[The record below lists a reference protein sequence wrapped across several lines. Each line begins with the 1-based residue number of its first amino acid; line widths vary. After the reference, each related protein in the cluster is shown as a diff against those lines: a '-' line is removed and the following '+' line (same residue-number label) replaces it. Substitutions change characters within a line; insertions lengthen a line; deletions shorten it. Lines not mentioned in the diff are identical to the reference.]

1 MASWLSFVACLG
13 LWSGF
18 VYAQGAAQPAAA
30 KPADRLIG
38 QITAVDAANKT
49 ITIKEDKTNDSY
61 TASLGS
67 TKTFLHVP
75 PGEKDLK
82 KATRIDFSA
91 LAVGDRVALRGR
103 KGEGDA
109 KTFETA
115 SVLQMTAEDLQ
126 QKEKAEIADWQKR
139 GAAGTLTAV
148 DAAAHKVT
156 MNVRSAEGPKPVVV
170 ELPDSVDYVRYSPA
184 SVKFA
189 DAKPSN
195 ISELQVGDQVRV
207 LGNKSDDGATIVAE
221 RVISGA
227 FRSVAATIIS
237 ISADGKEMK
246 INDLLTKQPVVVTLT
261 DETAVRKLPP
271 FVAMGLARRINP
283 QAAAAMNTGGQG
295 SGQWAGGQAS
305 GGGQGSGNGAGPGS
319 ASARTP
325 GAGGVSPGGQ
335 TPGGAPGQAAPGQ
348 GTPGQGGPGGQW
360 AGGGGGGRTAN
371 GDLSQMIERLP
382 KISISELKAGDAV
395 IVSGGGSDKSRLT
408 AINIVGGVELL
419 FASAPPRAGQNTT
432 GAWNLD
438 ISNIGGPGGPQ

>member
-1 MASWLSFVACLG
+1 MSSWLTFVACLG
-13 LWSGF
+13 LWPGF
-18 VYAQGAAQPAAA
+18 VYGQEAAQPAAA

-38 QITAVDAANKT
+38 VVTAVDAANKT

-61 TASLGS
+61 TASLAS

-82 KATRIDFSA
+82 KATRIEFSA
-91 LAVGDRVALRGR
+91 LAAGDRVALRGK

-126 QKEKAEIADWQKR
+126 QKQKAEVADWQKR

-156 MNVRSAEGPKPVVV
+156 MNVRTADGTKPVVV
-170 ELPDSVDYVRYSPA
+170 ELPQSVEYVRYSPA

-189 DAKPSN
+189 DAKPSS

-207 LGNKSDDGATIVAE
+207 LGNKSEDGATIVAE

-227 FRSVAATIIS
+227 FRSVAATILS
-237 ISADGKEMK
+237 ISPDGKEMK
-246 INDLLTKQPVVVTLT
+246 IDDLLTKQPVVVSLT
-261 DETAVRKLPP
+261 DETAIRKLPP
-271 FVAMGLARRINP
+271 FLAMGLARRINP
-283 QAAAAMNTGGQG
+283 QAAAAMNSGGEGGGQG
-295 SGQWAGGQAS
+295 GGQWAGGRGS
-305 GGGQGSGNGAGPGS
+305 GGGQGSGAGQGSGSGACGGSAGAPGS
-319 ASARTP
+319 GGA
-325 GAGGVSPGGQ
+325 AGGQ
-335 TPGGAPGQAAPGQ
+335 APGGAS
-348 GTPGQGGPGGQW
+348 GQGGPGGQW
-360 AGGGGGGRTAN
+360 AGGGGGRAAN
-371 GDLSQMIERLP
+371 GDLSQVIERLP

-408 AINIVGGVELL
+408 AINIVGGVEAL
-419 FASAPPRAGQNTT
+419 FASAPPRAGQNTA

>member
-1 MASWLSFVACLG
+1 MTASWLTFVVCLG
-13 LWSGF
+13 LWPGF
-18 VYAQGAAQPAAA
+18 VYGQEAGQPGAA

-38 QITAVDAANKT
+38 VVTAVDAANKT

-61 TASLGS
+61 IASLAS

-82 KATRIDFSA
+82 KATRIEFSA
-91 LAVGDRVALRGR
+91 LAVGDRVALRGK

-126 QKEKAEIADWQKR
+126 QKEKAEVADWQKR

-156 MNVRSAEGPKPVVV
+156 MNVRTADGPKPVVV
-170 ELPDSVDYVRYSPA
+170 ELPDSVEYVRYSPA

-189 DAKPSN
+189 DAKPSS
-195 ISELQVGDQVRV
+195 IAELQVGDQVRV
-207 LGNKSDDGATIVAE
+207 LGNKSEDGGTIVAE

-227 FRSVAATIIS
+227 FRSVAATIVS

-246 INDLLTKQPVVVTLT
+246 INDLLTKQPVEVSLT
-261 DETAVRKLPP
+261 DDTAVRKLPP
-271 FVAMGLARRINP
+271 FLAMGLARRINP
-283 QAAAAMNTGGQG
+283 QAAAAMNTGGEGGGQGVGGRG
-295 SGQWAGGQAS
+295 SGS
-305 GGGQGSGNGAGPGS
+305 GQGSGNGTG
-319 ASARTP
+319 
-325 GAGGVSPGGQ
+325 GAPGGQ
-335 TPGGAPGQAAPGQ
+335 TPGGAPGQGA
-348 GTPGQGGPGGQW
+348 PGQGGPGG
-360 AGGGGGGRTAN
+360 GGGGGRAAN

-408 AINIVGGVELL
+408 AINIVGGVEPL
-419 FASAPPRAGQNTT
+419 FASAPPRAGQNTA

>member
-1 MASWLSFVACLG
+1 MASWLTFVACLG

-18 VYAQGAAQPAAA
+18 VYAQDAGQTAAV

-38 QITAVDAANKT
+38 EVTAVDAANKT

-82 KATRIDFSA
+82 KATRIEFSA

-103 KGEGDA
+103 KGEGGA

-156 MNVRSAEGPKPVVV
+156 MSVRTADGSKVITV
-170 ELPDSVDYVRYSPA
+170 ELPDSAQYVRYSPA

-189 DAKPSN
+189 DAKPSSF
-195 ISELQVGDQVRV
+195 SELQVGDQVRV
-207 LGNKSDDGATIVAE
+207 LGNRSEDGTTIVGE

-227 FRSVAATIIS
+227 FRSVAATIVS
-237 ISADGKEMK
+237 ISPDGKELK
-246 INDLLTKQPVVVTLT
+246 VSDILSKQPVMVSVTE
-261 DETAVRKLPP
+261 DTAVRKLPP
-271 FVAMGLARRINP
+271 FIAMGLARRINP
-283 QAAAAMNTGGQG
+283 QAAAAMNASANGQ
-295 SGQWAGGQAS
+295 
-305 GGGQGSGNGAGPGS
+305 GGGQGAGNGAGSG
-319 ASARTP
+319 AS
-325 GAGGVSPGGQ
+325 GGQ
-335 TPGGAPGQAAPGQ
+335 GAPAQGAPAQ
-348 GTPGQGGPGGQW
+348 GAPGQGGPGGQW
-360 AGGGGGGRTAN
+360 AGGGGGGRAAN
-371 GDLSQMIERLP
+371 GDLSQMVERLP

-395 IVSGGGSDKSRLT
+395 IISGGGSDKSSLT
-408 AINIVGGVELL
+408 AINIIAGVEPL
-419 FASAPPRAGQNTT
+419 FASAPARAGQNAA

-438 ISNIGGPGGPQ
+438 ISNIAAPGGP